1 VSGFVFFP
9 RGAYQGVFV
18 VASED
23 PGGAIVEIYGPMV
36 PKPPA

>member
-1 VSGFVFFP
+1 
-9 RGAYQGVFV
+9 VFV